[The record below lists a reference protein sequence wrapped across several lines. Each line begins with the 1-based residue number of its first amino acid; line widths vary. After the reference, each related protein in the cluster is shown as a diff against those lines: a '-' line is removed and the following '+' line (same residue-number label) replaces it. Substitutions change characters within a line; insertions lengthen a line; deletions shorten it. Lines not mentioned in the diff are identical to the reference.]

1 MSSQHPR
8 QHTLPDGLFRGLSS
22 FRELE
27 DKIARLPEPLERG
40 DALEIFVE
48 AYLWLTNIYQVQ
60 DLWLVGQ
67 IPLAVRTTLNLPSD
81 HKGVDGAFRTRTGT
95 LVPYQVKHRIGR
107 PKVGVA
113 EVATFLGLTERAT
126 DRVLISNA
134 TRYATDVENRDHL
147 RLITGTDFDTLTAT
161 ELQGIANWLDGRP
174 TPPTRYAPDPH
185 QTRALTDI
193 AASLTTHARAIVVM
207 ACATGKTLVA
217 LWATEQQH
225 PATVL
230 VLVPSLLLLKQF
242 LGEWSQQTQWGD
254 RFEYLCVCS
263 DKDAVT
269 RNDAIH
275 LRPTEVPFPVDTDPA
290 VVRRF
295 LDRPST
301 GSVSVVFSTYHSAKV
316 VAEGIRV
323 LSSFDVGIFDEA
335 HKTTGDSDT
344 TFALVLDDA
353 RLPIRKRLFF
363 TATPR
368 HVNIRKRDREG
379 DFAVVSMVD
388 PAVYGPRAHTLSFAE
403 AVAQK
408 LICDYRVVV
417 SVVDPAEVT
426 AFALQHGITLVD
438 GDTHA
443 TQWVAHQIAVS
454 KAIEEA
460 GAHKVITFHSRV
472 AHAKDF
478 GSETSRGIGQFLDE
492 FHVAH
497 VNGRMSVADRGKIL
511 RGFADDDCRLVAN
524 ARCLTEGVDLP
535 AVDMVAFCSPRRS
548 RIDIIQAVGRA
559 MRKPRGGARPSA
571 TSSSLFCWHPIRQRT
586 SKTQRATPTG
596 KTSWMS

>member
-27 DKIARLPEPLERG
+27 DKIARLSEELERG

-48 AYLWLTNIYQVQ
+48 AYLWLTNICQVQ

-147 RLITGTDFDTLTAT
+147 RLITGADFDTLTAI

-193 AASLTTHARAIVVM
+193 AATLTTHPRATVVM

-230 VLVPSLLLLKQF
+230 VLVPSLLLLKQL

-290 VVRRF
+290 VVRGF

-301 GSVSVVFSTYHSAKV
+301 GSVRVVFSTYHSATV
-316 VAEGIRV
+316 VAEGVRRQI
-323 LSSFDVGIFDEA
+323 DVDQ
-335 HKTTGDSDT
+335 
-344 TFALVLDDA
+344 V
-353 RLPIRKRLFF
+353 RL
-363 TATPR
+363 
-368 HVNIRKRDREG
+368 
-379 DFAVVSMVD
+379 
-388 PAVYGPRAHTLSFAE
+388 
-403 AVAQK
+403 
-408 LICDYRVVV
+408 
-417 SVVDPAEVT
+417 
-426 AFALQHGITLVD
+426 
-438 GDTHA
+438 
-443 TQWVAHQIAVS
+443 
-454 KAIEEA
+454 
-460 GAHKVITFHSRV
+460 
-472 AHAKDF
+472 
-478 GSETSRGIGQFLDE
+478 
-492 FHVAH
+492 
-497 VNGRMSVADRGKIL
+497 
-511 RGFADDDCRLVAN
+511 
-524 ARCLTEGVDLP
+524 
-535 AVDMVAFCSPRRS
+535 
-548 RIDIIQAVGRA
+548 
-559 MRKPRGGARPSA
+559 
-571 TSSSLFCWHPIRQRT
+571 
-586 SKTQRATPTG
+586 
-596 KTSWMS
+596 